1 MQTDLCNGDDTETAK
16 DAKQT
21 CAIMK
26 CMTQMQP
33 DLCTGGDSEGRRC
46 KFFNCSTC
54 QQVSFGG
61 VGTSTVTATQLS
73 TLSPP
78 CFEQSLSFQQTDL
91 SVVAQ

>member
-1 MQTDLCNGDDTETAK
+1 MQTDSCTGDDTETAK

-26 CMTQMQP
+26 RMTQMQP
-33 DLCTGGDSEGRRC
+33 DLCTGGNMEGRRC

-61 VGTSTVTATQLS
+61 VGTSTVTDTQLS
-73 TLSPP
+73 TLSPR
-78 CFEQSLSFQQTDL
+78 FKQSLSFQQTDL